1 MQIFPGSKRTLA
13 CAITLAL
20 GLSATPSASWAQDAS
35 IDVLRAQMQQLQ
47 SRLDQL
53 EADQRTTT
61 EDIQKRVVT
70 SGDLPRSYKL
80 PGTNT
85 SVQFGGYLKLDLI
98 YDRDQDQGD
107 TLFDRG
113 ITQGKSNDPTFR
125 LHARQSRLFVRTLT
139 PTDWGDLRTHLEVD
153 FFGAGG
159 NEIFSNSRNFRIR
172 HAYGEVGGLLAGQTW
187 SNFMHFAA
195 YPSTVDFNGPVGVS
209 FIRQAQLRYT
219 FPLGPGKLALALENP
234 EATGFLDSRDTAPD
248 VTARYAWSGER
259 ATVETG
265 AVLRRL
271 TYDGPNG
278 DDSEFGYGLMLAGN
292 YRITDATK
300 LMGGVVWGDGIGRY
314 LFIANGAADGS
325 SGIGSAYLTADG
337 KLKTIKARGFNVALE
352 QKWSPKLTSSV
363 SYGQVRGD
371 RPSSLFPTSTE
382 RLQTIHL
389 SNFYKPFA
397 PLTLGFEISRAE
409 QKLRNG
415 DAESA
420 LRLQTSVQYDF

>member
-1 MQIFPGSKRTLA
+1 MQRFAGNRLKLV

-20 GLSATPSASWAQDAS
+20 GATPVASWAQDESLAA
-35 IDVLRAQMQQLQ
+35 LRAQLQQLQ
-47 SRLDQL
+47 ARLDKL
-53 EADQRTTT
+53 EADQRSTT
-61 EDIQKRVVT
+61 EDIAQRVVT

-80 PGTNT
+80 PGTDT

-107 TLFDRG
+107 TLFFNG
-113 ITQGKSNDPTFR
+113 IQQGESDAPNVR
-125 LHARQSRLFVRTLT
+125 LHARQSRLYMRTLT
-139 PTDWGDLRTHLEVD
+139 PTGWGGLGTYIEVD
-153 FFGAGG
+153 FFDSGG
-159 NEIFSNSRNFRIR
+159 NEVFSNSRNFRVR

-195 YPSTVDFNGPVGVS
+195 YPATVEFNGPVGLS

-234 EATGFLDSRDTAPD
+234 EATGFVDARDAAPD
-248 VTARYAWSGER
+248 ITARYAWSGQR
-259 ATVETG
+259 ATLETG
-265 AVLRRL
+265 TVLRRL

-278 DDSEFGYGLMLAGN
+278 DDSTFGYGLMLAGN
-292 YRITDATK
+292 YRLTDATS
-300 LMGGVVWGDGIGRY
+300 LMAGAVWGDGVGRY

-325 SGIGSAYLTADG
+325 SGIGAAYIGTDG
-337 KLKTIKARGFNVALE
+337 RLKTIKARGFNVALE
-352 QKWSPKLTSSV
+352 QKWTSKLTSSL

-382 RLQTIHL
+382 HLETIHL
-389 SNFYKPFA
+389 SNFYKPFT

-409 QKLRNG
+409 ERLRNG
-415 DAESA
+415 QSQGA